1 MHQEYVFEL
10 IVRKGKKGGIDSV
23 AYRDKILLD
32 LLYLFYEKV
41 RDEHLD
47 REVWL
52 IEDNASSHIKAAKI
66 CVEFIKEK
74 RIKKVEWPANS
85 PDLHLIENI

>member
-1 MHQEYVFEL
+1 M
-10 IVRKGKKGGIDSV
+10 RKSGSNG
-23 AYRDKILLD
+23 
-32 LLYLFYEKV
+32 
-41 RDEHLD
+41 HLD
-47 REVWL
+47 RKVWL

-66 CVEFIKEK
+66 YADIIKEK